1 MPLLPPASPVRPVPF
16 ATIGFSRDLPLL
28 RLQARSFALHLAEEQ
43 GRRIW
48 VVNNDNDPR
57 AFEDAFRAEVLPLYG
72 PHAAQVE
79 LIWRGDVV
87 PGFDKASGWRR
98 QQVLKWG
105 MCRVVG
111 PGLYLTLDSKN
122 CLVRPWR
129 DRDLFTPDGRVR
141 MQRRGLDRTLAASFH
156 YFVPPDPAATESK
169 PPYVSNI
176 WTPYALWT
184 RHVTAM
190 MEEIERREGCSAY
203 EVLASSESLF
213 EYALYWAFLV
223 ARGAD
228 ALYDL
233 HAPYLFAGF
242 WVKDGED
249 AEVLL
254 RTLAQPNVA
263 WFGLHRRITPA
274 APALR
279 DRIAAFLTERGVFAS
294 AEAARAWLDALAGD

>member
-28 RLQARSFALHLAEEQ
+28 RLQARSFALHLADEP

-57 AFEDAFRAEVLPLYG
+57 AFEDAFRTEVLPLYG

-79 LIWRGDVV
+79 LVWRGDVV
-87 PGFDKASGWRR
+87 PGFDRISGWRR
-98 QQVLKWG
+98 QQLLKWG
-105 MCRVVG
+105 MSRVVQ

-129 DRDLFTPDGRVR
+129 DRDLFTEDGRVR
-141 MQRRGLDRTLAASFH
+141 MQRRRLDRNLAPSFH
-156 YFVPPDPAATESK
+156 YFVSSDSAGTDAEPG
-169 PPYVSNI
+169 YVSNI

-190 MEEIERREGCSAY
+190 MEDIERREGRSAY

-233 HAPYLFAGF
+233 HAPYFFAGF
-242 WVKDGED
+242 WFKDGED
-249 AEVLL
+249 AEAVL
-254 RTLAQPNVA
+254 RTLAQPTIA

-279 DRIAAFLTERGVFAS
+279 DRIAAFLAERGFFAS
-294 AEAARAWLDALAGD
+294 AEEASASLDALDGT